1 MDPTPSKSDSL
12 PTRGSLLVAA
22 MGHEPGAW
30 QRLVSLYEP
39 RMRWWCRVQGLDE
52 MASSDV
58 IQDAWI
64 SVARGMV
71 SFRSEPGVGAFRAWL
86 HRIVRRR
93 IADYRRRRSFG
104 EVAVGGSSFMVRLG
118 EFPASEP
125 ELPSGSSMMHRA
137 SVSPGEQGQPGSN
150 GIAPGSKLERA
161 LEALQRS
168 VEPTTWLAFWRCVI
182 DQRATDEVANE
193 LGLTQANVRQCRSRI
208 LRKLRAAME
217 NGVPPEDG
225 TRSAR

>member
-1 MDPTPSKSDSL
+1 MDPDPSKSDSL

-30 QRLVSLYEP
+30 RRLVSLYEP

-93 IADYRRRRSFG
+93 IADYRRRWSPG
-104 EVAVGGSSFMVRLG
+104 EAAVGGSSFMVRMG

-125 ELPSGSSMMHRA
+125 ELASGSSTMHR
-137 SVSPGEQGQPGSN
+137 VSGLPGEQPHSGMD
-150 GIAPGSKLERA
+150 GIAAGAKLERV
-161 LEALQRS
+161 LEALQSS

-182 DQRATDEVANE
+182 DQRTTDEVAKE

-217 NGVPPEDG
+217 NRGPSGDG
-225 TRSAR
+225 ARPVQ